1 MSSASQPVASLDT
14 QAAYVE
20 GPVLIGTC
28 ISLVLLGVVSGQTVK
43 FLSNSNGDSWR
54 LRVYVG
60 LVGLLVALQSI
71 FDFVRLWQQAVT
83 HFGIVEPPILLGLSL
98 DLILIPIISF
108 MVEAYYIHRL
118 AALSKRNFFVLV
130 PICTVLLS
138 AFVLHVTV
146 TFEEQTFTAER
157 VRKVILLYEV
167 ILPVYLVGDLLLT
180 ISTAAYLYHFRR
192 NVLPQNATVVTQ
204 LIRLVFQTSTPATFC
219 IIVNFVIALHF
230 PDVPGVLAAKQWAG
244 FGVNIVIPKLFAVSV
259 LWTINARGD
268 MDQRRKIQASDT
280 LRGHGESTHG
290 WGSGKV
296 YVSRTRMSRG
306 SGMEGAIERFKE
318 NPNPDANNENM
329 GAVSA
334 LGQASTPLPL
344 SRNSSQVGS
353 QGMDGRAGSNSGES
367 ASGSDMCFADAQD
380 VESAKKVPVSMARRE
395 ICSVGRAEAGC
406 AEGSPGSARA

>member
-28 ISLVLLGVVSGQTVK
+28 VSLVLLGVVSGQTVK

-54 LRVYVG
+54 LRVYQAVTHFGIVEPPILLG
-60 LVGLLVALQSI
+60 LSLDLILIPIISFMVEAYYIHRLAALSKRNFFVLVPICTVLLSAFVLHVTVTFEEQTFAAERSI

-167 ILPVYLVGDLLLT
+167 ILPVYFVGDLLLT
-180 ISTAAYLYHFRR
+180 VSTAAYLYHFRR

-219 IIVNFVIALHF
+219 
-230 PDVPGVLAAKQWAG
+230 
-244 FGVNIVIPKLFAVSV
+244 
-259 LWTINARGD
+259 
-268 MDQRRKIQASDT
+268 
-280 LRGHGESTHG
+280 
-290 WGSGKV
+290 
-296 YVSRTRMSRG
+296 RTRMSRG
-306 SGMEGAIERFKE
+306 SGMEGAIERFRE
-318 NPNPDANNENM
+318 NPDANRNM
-329 GAVSA
+329 PLGAASA
-334 LGQASTPLPL
+334 LGQASASGPAAAALPL
-344 SRNSSQVGS
+344 SRNSSHAGS
-353 QGMDGRAGSNSGES
+353 QGIDGRAGSNSGES
-367 ASGSDMCFADAQD
+367 GSDMCFADARD
-380 VESAKKVPVSMARRE
+380 VEPESARKVARRE
-395 ICSVGRAEAGC
+395 TRSDGET
-406 AEGSPGSARA
+406 GSSPTSA